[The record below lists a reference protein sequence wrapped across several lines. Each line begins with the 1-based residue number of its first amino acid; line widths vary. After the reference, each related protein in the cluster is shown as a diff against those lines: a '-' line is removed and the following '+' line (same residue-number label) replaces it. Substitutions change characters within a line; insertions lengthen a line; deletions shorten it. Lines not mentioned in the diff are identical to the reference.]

1 MRRSEGAIFRLA
13 NMWIVHYD
21 AAMSG
26 IVRPTMTSSMI
37 FVISTIGITKI
48 TLPAGPEGRD

>member
-1 MRRSEGAIFRLA
+1 MMHG
-13 NMWIVHYD
+13 
-21 AAMSG
+21 MSG

-37 FVISTIGITKI
+37 FVVSITEITKI

>member
-1 MRRSEGAIFRLA
+1 MMR
-13 NMWIVHYD
+13 
-21 AAMSG
+21 AMSG
-26 IVRPTMTSSMI
+26 TLRPTMTSSMI